1 MNNKNKKETVQIIL
15 RILLILAAL
24 LNIIYEYSWLE
35 VYITETCEWFQA
47 PLPNY
52 GSLMASHHYMRLFI
66 CVTAIAF
73 ALKKDLFYLRN
84 PEHMKSV
91 SKNPAVLLLLLFQF
105 MLLALEAVYGCRYM
119 YTFGFDAYVMFGI
132 LQPFPLFLA
141 LVLLAYHRISGRTA
155 IYFVILDLLLYII
168 IEWENYK
175 YFSLYTPH
183 YDIYSRIIFCVVMI
197 LLIIISRYKVRRFYS

>member
-1 MNNKNKKETVQIIL
+1 MKNKSGKITAQTIL

-24 LNIIYEYSWLE
+24 LHIIYEYGWIQ

-66 CVTAIAF
+66 CVAAIVL
-73 ALKKDLFYLRN
+73 ALKKDLFYLRK

-91 SKNPAVLLLLLFQF
+91 SKNPVVLLLLLFQF
-105 MLLALEAVYGCRYM
+105 MLLALETVYGCRYM
-119 YTFGFDAYVMFGI
+119 YTFGFDSYILFGM
-132 LQPFPLFLA
+132 LQPFPLLFA
-141 LVLLAYHRISGRTA
+141 LVLLAYHKISGRTA
-155 IYFVILDLLLYII
+155 ICFVILDLLLYII
-168 IEWENYK
+168 IEWENYE
-175 YFSLYTPH
+175 YFSLYTPY